1 MCKIKMVSLYGFNMF
16 DINDRQDEYCLSFYE
31 RYFSFNLDFGR
42 DSSYIHQT
50 MLYCIRSFQ
59 ENNSMIDNDFKNTI
73 DSTFTFAA
81 LKEQISLVTSY
92 LDGSLPSS
100 WQNDMKS
107 FCKVIQ
113 THYPK
118 VKHYFTIVRHHG
130 LELYV
135 ALHLII
141 RWTAHSVELFR
152 PLFNSKRE

>member
-59 ENNSMIDNDFKNTI
+59 ENN
-73 DSTFTFAA
+73 
-81 LKEQISLVTSY
+81 SY